1 MEDNLKR
8 IKEAADIVD
17 KLYQNKWF
25 TDLSRDKRVENV
37 NEVLMAVSA
46 VNDISSAVSNGFGT
60 LKGDNWDQEK
70 RKDNPHHHTNR
81 LD

>member
-25 TDLSRDKRVENV
+25 TDLSRDKRVEKV

-46 VNDISSAVSNGFGT
+46 VNDISNVSNGFGT
-60 LKGDNWDQEK
+60 LKGEDWDEEK

>member
-1 MEDNLKR
+1 MQENIKR
-8 IKEAADIVD
+8 LKEASDIID

-25 TDLSRDKRVENV
+25 TDLSRDKRVEKIND
-37 NEVLMAVSA
+37 VLMAVSS
-46 VNDISSAVSNGFGT
+46 VNDISNELTSGFGT
-60 LKGDNWDQEK
+60 LRGENWDEEK